1 MSNFPTTQHYRP
13 RYTVVIAEL
22 GQEPVTELQT
32 DNRDVALET
41 VSELRK
47 EGKPAVFG
55 DNALVYRAGSSDGF
69 VDRGYYGFPFKGRDF
84 IDLEN
89 WMEGKINR
97 SADDALDRLDD
108 LCVQKELE
116 HDTRIKD
123 RGGDTLLRTLQ
134 ALVTLTEPI
143 EVVR

>member
-22 GQEPVTELQT
+22 GQEPVTALQT
-32 DNRDVALET
+32 DNRDIALET

-116 HDTRIKD
+116 HESRIKA
-123 RGGDTLLRTLQ
+123 RNSSILWTP
-134 ALVTLTEPI
+134 TEPI
-143 EVVR
+143 VID